1 MMSFSKDPFGIK
13 DIIKIGNKPI
23 TIYNLNLLE
32 ELGIGKISSLPY
44 SIKIL
49 LESVVRHVDK
59 GLVLKEDVKTLAQWN
74 PKKGRKHEIPFIP
87 ARVILQDFTGVPA
100 VVDLAALRSAM
111 QRLSGNPAEINPL
124 IPVDLVIDHSIQ
136 VDHHGTSDAMIRNE
150 KKEIERNKER
160 YTLLRWAQM
169 AFNNFRVV
177 PPGRGIIHQV
187 NLEYL
192 ASVVQLKKVNGEI
205 VAYPDTLLGTD
216 SHSTTI
222 NGLGVLGWGVG
233 GIEAEAVMLGQPY
246 YLPIPE
252 VVGVKLYG
260 EPKEGVT
267 ATDLVLT
274 ITQKLREHGVV
285 GKFIE
290 FYGPGVR
297 RLTLPDRAT
306 ISNMSPEYGAT
317 VGYFPIDDE
326 TLTFLFGTGR
336 GQLVELVKE
345 YTKAQGLFLN
355 NDDPK
360 PIFSQTIELDL
371 GTVEPS
377 LAGPKRPQDRIPLG
391 QMKTK
396 FYQDIENIFNKKLI
410 EEKNSSP
417 TSSNDSVISH
427 GSVVIAAITSCTNT
441 SNPSVLLGAGLLAK
455 RAVEHGLKVRSY
467 VKTSL
472 APGSRVVTEYL
483 KSSGLLPYLE
493 KLGFYLVGYGCT
505 TCIGNSGPLPDEV
518 TKVIQS
524 NDLVLV
530 AVVSGNR
537 NFEGRIHP
545 LVKANYLASP
555 PLVVAYAIAGSV
567 KIDLKNEPLA
577 TDPKGKPVY
586 LKDIWPKQEEIL
598 QILKKNLIPKIFK
611 EQYSDIFKG
620 TQLWEDLAVPKGE
633 LYNWDPES
641 TYIQEPPFF
650 EKFTLNLTEIDDIK
664 GARVLTL
671 LGDMITTDHISPA
684 GSISPANPAGEYLI
698 SKGVPS
704 SDFNSFGSRRGN
716 HEVMMRGTFGNIR
729 LRNKLVPNTEG
740 PWTCY
745 FPTDEKMP
753 IYNAAKRY
761 KENNIPL
768 IVIAGKE
775 YGTGSSRDWAAKGT
789 YLLGVR
795 AVIAES
801 FERIHRSNLVGMG
814 ILALQF
820 KEGESF
826 KTQNLQGNEIY
837 DILGIN
843 NMKSGGE
850 LMVVAKNEDDTE
862 KRFSVLIRLDTP
874 IELEYY
880 RNGGILQTVLRN
892 LLKKK
897 NS

>member
-1 MMSFSKDPFGIK
+1 MSFSKDPFGIK